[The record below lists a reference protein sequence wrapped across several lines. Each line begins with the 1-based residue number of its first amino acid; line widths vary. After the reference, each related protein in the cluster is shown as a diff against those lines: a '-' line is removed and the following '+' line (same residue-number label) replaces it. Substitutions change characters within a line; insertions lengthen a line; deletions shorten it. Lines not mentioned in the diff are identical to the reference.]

1 MNNARVI
8 GVEVDFLEEM
18 LRKIVREEMA
28 DTREEI
34 KQTIISKRETLLEEE
49 RLYTND
55 VAEILG
61 VTRQTVNNYQ
71 KTGELPEPKRDL
83 SDRPYWTPDQL
94 QRVLTR
100 RGIKTNF
107 PR

>member
-1 MNNARVI
+1 
-8 GVEVDFLEEM
+8 
-18 LRKIVREEMA
+18 
-28 DTREEI
+28 
-34 KQTIISKRETLLEEE
+34 
-49 RLYTND
+49 